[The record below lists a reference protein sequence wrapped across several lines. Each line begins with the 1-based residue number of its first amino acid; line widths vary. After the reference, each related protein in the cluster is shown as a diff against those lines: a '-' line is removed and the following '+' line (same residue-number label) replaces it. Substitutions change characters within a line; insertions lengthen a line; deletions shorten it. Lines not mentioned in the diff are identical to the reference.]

1 LPAARIVGASARDH
15 SSAHTLQRAFCG
27 DNFNKT
33 PGDAMTVTPKRHFLP
48 QLAAFAL
55 AMFFASLVQA
65 SEIATRELDS
75 KALSRKWAYTVYLP
89 DGYASSSLRYP
100 VMYLLHGNNG
110 TLNDWAVQGRIQP
123 TADAL
128 IANGE
133 IPPAII
139 VMPDAGSTWY
149 VDRKEKMETAFVQ
162 DLMPDVEAHF
172 RTITARKGRVIGGLS
187 MGGYGSLR
195 FALKYPEKF
204 AAAALLS
211 PAIYDP
217 EPPEDSSAR
226 RVNVFGAPEY
236 DGAIWR
242 QYNYPTLWDEYL
254 AKKQPVPMYIN
265 SGDDDDFMIEA
276 DATKL
281 YSLLRK
287 NRQPA
292 ELRIVNG
299 AHTWPVWE
307 STIADALKYVFRYTT
322 RPVIIEPS
330 GKDAKR

>member
-1 LPAARIVGASARDH
+1 MSV
-15 SSAHTLQRAFCG
+15 TL
-27 DNFNKT
+27 
-33 PGDAMTVTPKRHFLP
+33 KRHFLSGVA
-48 QLAAFAL
+48 LVAL
-55 AMFFASLVQA
+55 AVCAVTA
-65 SEIATRELDS
+65 EAGVIVTREFES
-75 KALSRKWAYTVYLP
+75 RALSRKWSYTVYLP
-89 DGYASSSLRYP
+89 DGYETSRLRYP
-100 VMYLLHGNNG
+100 VFYLLHGNGQN
-110 TLNDWAVQGRIQP
+110 LNDWSTSGRIQP
-123 TADAL
+123 TTDEL
-128 IANGE
+128 IASGS
-133 IPPAII
+133 IPPTII
-139 VMPDAGSTWY
+139 VMPDAGTTWY
-149 VDRKEKMETAFVQ
+149 VDRKENMETAFIQ
-162 DLMPDVEAHF
+162 DLMPDVEANF
-172 RTITARKGRVIGGLS
+172 RTVAARNGRVIGGLS

-217 EPPEDSSAR
+217 EPPETSGAR
-226 RVNVFGAPEY
+226 RVGVFGSPTY
-236 DGAIWR
+236 DSAVWK
-242 QYNYPTLWDEYL
+242 QLNYPTLWDAYL

-307 STIADALKYVFRYTT
+307 STIADAMKYVYRYVT
-322 RPVIIEPS
+322 RPVIDEPVTKK
-330 GKDAKR
+330 GR